1 VNLQRFAPPARLLK
15 RQGYKKRNKKKGEKR
30 AMKLKKNRK
39 LLVAMAIVLALVIGA
54 SATFAW
60 VTSRT
65 QLANEFTNEGFA
77 ASDGLIAIE
86 EETVFKFEIGAT
98 TPKTV
103 SVLNTGSTGMLARV
117 SFEEMIKLLG
127 NNGTITYTSSN
138 TAASDAVE
146 AVPFDISTVA
156 SWAEIDA
163 ADITWT
169 GTAPTGIAIYAAN
182 PDSEAPQ
189 FAVVY
194 TDGGG
199 KQWLA
204 KLGDGAVYTKATGK
218 ITGATVEYGYYT
230 KGTAEFNSWNLKNN
244 YDWSKLSL
252 ITGLAAA
259 PYTASTGTT
268 PLAADVRKSS
278 VNPTEV
284 GLVYDA
290 AFSATMTGNTDTW
303 VYWNGYFYWMKVI
316 PGGGYTENLL
326 NGVSLDGNADQKKW
340 QKYEYALVICV
351 EGLQAT
357 VEALT
362 DDTATGNAAG
372 WQLDPTDD
380 AALIAALTTAINA

>member
-1 VNLQRFAPPARLLK
+1 
-15 RQGYKKRNKKKGEKR
+15 
-30 AMKLKKNRK
+30 MKLKKNRK